1 MNPNTSYLNRLLSAM
16 LAATCPEI
24 VQAAA
29 VADGVHYGASE
40 AYVMVLVGLGLLGFI
55 VSRRK

>member
-1 MNPNTSYLNRLLSAM
+1 MSSLNRVLSAM

-29 VADGVHYGASE
+29 VADGVHYGASD
-40 AYVMVLVGLGLLGFI
+40 AYVMMLVGLGLLGF
-55 VSRRK
+55 VVNRRK